1 MNHHE
6 IESRDEVIHR
16 RIRDAL
22 ASMHPQ
28 MVTARHRRLDPDE
41 LATMRNTCERLAAD
55 VTLLLHATRRKA
67 V

>member
-1 MNHHE
+1 MNNE

-22 ASMHPQ
+22 ASMHFA
-28 MVTARHRRLDPDE
+28 MVAARHRRLDPDE
-41 LATMRNTCERLAAD
+41 LANLRNTCERLAAD
-55 VTLLLHATRRKA
+55 VTLMQYATTRRA